1 MMLRPQDSAT
11 RETKSLVGLWRF
23 RPDAEGVGRRERW
36 FAGDLP
42 SAIDLPVPASYND
55 IVPGS
60 GLRNH
65 MGDVW
70 YQRTV
75 RVPRGWDGERIV
87 VRFESAT
94 HRAAVWVGE
103 REVVSHEGGYT
114 PFEAEISQD
123 VRAGELIR
131 ITAAVDNRLSWG
143 SIPPGIVVE
152 TDHGPQ
158 QRYMHD
164 FFNYAGLHR
173 PVWLYCTPATYI
185 ADIAVRADVSGT
197 VEYEILAGGGRPEG
211 IRAAVYDHDG
221 RQVAAADGATGRL
234 EIASPRL
241 WEPGE
246 GYQYVLAAELYGPRG
261 TVLDAYEQRFGIRS
275 VEVRGTEFLINGRP
289 FYFKGFGMHEDH
301 VVRGKGHDAA
311 EMVHDFEL
319 LAWTGA
325 NSFRTSHYP
334 YSEDVMDYA
343 DAHGVVVIDEAAAVG
358 MNADVARV
366 LGTPIEKVFSPE
378 TVNALTREVHAQAI
392 RELIARDKNR
402 PSVVLWSIAN
412 EPESH
417 TDEAVEYFEPL
428 FALARNLDPSRP
440 VGFVNQIHAPA
451 GRCKLARFSDVLM
464 INRYYGWYRSP
475 GDLEQAEIELER
487 ELAKWAEQG
496 KPIVMTEYG
505 ADAVAGLHSLDGS
518 LWTEEF
524 QAESL
529 ATYHRVFDRQPA
541 VVGEHVWNFADFQ
554 TSPSFV
560 RVDGNKKGVFTRDRR
575 PKAAAHLLRRR
586 WRSQP
591 ARLSAG

>member
-1 MMLRPQDSAT
+1 
-11 RETKSLVGLWRF
+11 
-23 RPDAEGVGRRERW
+23 
-36 FAGDLP
+36 
-42 SAIDLPVPASYND
+42 
-55 IVPGS
+55 
-60 GLRNH
+60 
-65 MGDVW
+65 VW
-70 YQRTV
+70 
-75 RVPRGWDGERIV
+75 
-87 VRFESAT
+87 A
-94 HRAAVWVGE
+94 GE

-114 PFEAEISQD
+114 PFEAEITAD
-123 VRAGELIR
+123 ARAGEPIR
-131 ITAAVDNRLSWG
+131 ITVAVDNRLSWQ

-152 TDHGPQ
+152 TDQGPR

-185 ADIAVRADVSGT
+185 ADIAVRADATGI
-197 VEYEILAGGGRPEG
+197 VEYEIVTGGGRPEG
-211 IRAAVYDHDG
+211 VRVAVRDRDG
-221 RQVAAADGATGRL
+221 RELAAGEGATGRL
-234 EIASPRL
+234 AVADPRL

-246 GYQYVLAAELYGPRG
+246 GYQYTLAVELRGPRD
-261 TVLDAYEQRFGIRS
+261 TYEQRFGFRS

-301 VVRGKGHDAA
+301 PVRGKGHDAA

-334 YSEDVMDYA
+334 YAEDVMDYA
-343 DAHGVVVIDEAAAVG
+343 DAHGIVVIDETAAVG
-358 MNADVARV
+358 MNAAVAQV
-366 LGTPIEKVFSPE
+366 LGTPIEKVFSPDA
-378 TVNALTREVHAQAI
+378 VNAATREVHAQAL
-392 RELIARDKNR
+392 RELIARDRNR

-428 FALARNLDPSRP
+428 FALARELDPSRP
-440 VGFVNQIHAPA
+440 VGFVNQMHAPA
-451 GRCKLARFSDVLM
+451 GRCKLARFCDVLM
-464 INRYYGWYRSP
+464 INRYYGWYRTP
-475 GDLEQAEIELER
+475 GDLEQAELDLER
-487 ELAKWAEQG
+487 ELAQWAEQG

-524 QAESL
+524 QAELL
-529 ATYHRVFDRQPA
+529 ARYHRVFDRQPA

-554 TSPSFV
+554 TSPGFV

-586 WRSQP
+586 WR
-591 ARLSAG
+591 LE